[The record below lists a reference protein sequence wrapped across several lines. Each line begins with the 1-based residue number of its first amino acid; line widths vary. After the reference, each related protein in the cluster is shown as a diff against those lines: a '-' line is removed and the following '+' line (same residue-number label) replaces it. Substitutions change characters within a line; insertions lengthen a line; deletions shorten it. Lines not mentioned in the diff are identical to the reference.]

1 MSGEDI
7 TQEEMDALREVLTE
21 ASPTPWQAD
30 FGGYHFST
38 MVGGYDDVGECI
50 EASDG
55 RAIVAVMNAV
65 PRLLAEVER
74 LTVICEEAG
83 VQVGL
88 LEREVERL
96 RIGIERYQNKLGEY
110 CATYRTTAGR
120 CECAVC
126 EWERED
132 KKRKESG
139 DDAP

>member
-1 MSGEDI
+1 MSGERCTTCDNAALSLDNAARRI
-7 TQEEMDALREVLTE
+7 TELEKDRDNALSSSYVHAEMWEKAEQERDE
-21 ASPTPWQAD
+21 ARAQR
-30 FGGYHFST
+30 
-38 MVGGYDDVGECI
+38 GE
-50 EASDG
+50 A
-55 RAIVAVMNAV
+55 R
-65 PRLLAEVER
+65 AEVER

-83 VQVGL
+83 MQVGL